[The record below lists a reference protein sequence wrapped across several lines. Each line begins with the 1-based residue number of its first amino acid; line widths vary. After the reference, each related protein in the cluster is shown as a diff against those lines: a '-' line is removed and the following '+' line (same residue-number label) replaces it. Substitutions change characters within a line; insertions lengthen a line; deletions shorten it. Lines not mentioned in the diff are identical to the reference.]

1 MATRKDGGHLGT
13 ERWQRKMTECV
24 HTTVKRVQVA
34 ASGSVADCPAPHA
47 GSSQLRVTDVALLRA
62 GDPGRHPVNVTLGGS
77 RRASVTFGAAIGTN
91 VTFDR
96 AGFASVTFGAA
107 TGTNVTFDRAGF
119 ASVTLSPGG
128 WLETSPGLWLETSP
142 RGWLETS
149 PGRWLGFVRGHASR
163 MHPRPP
169 PHGERHTLVTAQR
182 PDGCSTNEKYA
193 LTRPITRIPVMIR
206 VRDLMM

>member
-1 MATRKDGGHLGT
+1 MAACKDGGHLGT

-96 AGFASVTFGAA
+96 AGFASVT
-107 TGTNVTFDRAGF
+107 
-119 ASVTLSPGG
+119 LSPGG
-128 WLETSPGLWLETSP
+128 WLETSPG
-142 RGWLETS
+142 GWLETS
-149 PGRWLGFVRGHASR
+149 AGGWLETSAGGWLGFVRGHVSR
-163 MHPRPP
+163 MHARPP